1 MLGVV
6 RKPRS
11 HYESICFI
19 SKVNVILSRFKIISS
34 DEKKINS
41 EILVRKTTLAL
52 ICPT

>member
-11 HYESICFI
+11 HYASICFI
-19 SKVNVILSRFKIISS
+19 SKVNVILSRCKIIFS